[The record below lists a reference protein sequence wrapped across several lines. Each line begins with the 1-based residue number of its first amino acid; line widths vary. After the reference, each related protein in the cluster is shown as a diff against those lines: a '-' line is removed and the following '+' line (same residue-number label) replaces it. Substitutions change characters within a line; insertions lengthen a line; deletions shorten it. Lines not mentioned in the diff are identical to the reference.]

1 MVFVSSPS
9 YDDLPPAPGVRS
21 RKPRRRALTREAVVD
36 AALEVL
42 DEGGVEGMS
51 MRAVADRLGTG
62 AASLYAHV
70 SGKDELLALV
80 LDKVVAE
87 IPLPV
92 AGEAPWQEQI
102 KDVIRHMR
110 RAMAAHRDL
119 AYGALGNIPTG
130 PNALRLINATLGVMR
145 GAGLPDQVIAYA
157 ADILPLYATATAYEE
172 SLYAAKD
179 MPDDGAEYIAEL
191 RRYFGSLPADR
202 FPHIVALAVP
212 LTTTAEEDGRFEF
225 GLDALVRGI
234 ASMAVSPPVA
244 GHRGR
249 DS

>member
-1 MVFVSSPS
+1 MVFVSSPR
-9 YDDLPPAPGVRS
+9 YDDLPPAPGVRG

-42 DEGGVEGMS
+42 DEGGVDGMS
-51 MRAVADRLGTG
+51 MRAVAERLGTG

-80 LDKVVAE
+80 LDKVVVE

-92 AGEAPWQEQI
+92 AGEAPWHEQV
-102 KDVIRHMR
+102 KDVIRAMR
-110 RAMAAHRDL
+110 RVLAEHRDL
-119 AYGALGNIPTG
+119 ARGSLGNIPTG
-130 PNALRLINATLGVMR
+130 PNALRLIDAVLGVLR
-145 GAGLPDQVIAYA
+145 DAGLPDQVIAYA
-157 ADILPLYATATAYEE
+157 VDILPLYATATAYEE

-179 MPDDGAEYIAEL
+179 RPDEGAAYIAEL
-191 RRYFGSLPADR
+191 RRYFASLPAER

-225 GLDALVRGI
+225 GLDALVRGLATMGATAD
-234 ASMAVSPPVA
+234 ASRP
-244 GHRGR
+244 
-249 DS
+249 